1 MDSTWFEIN
10 VMILS
15 IMLGIFLI
23 VGIATG
29 ILIYKIAKETRAL
42 IQQTMNVADQAEK
55 LATNFAK
62 SAAPLA
68 FVKFLYNLRKD
79 KKNEKS

>member
-1 MDSTWFEIN
+1 MDSTWFEIL
-10 VMILS
+10 VVILS
-15 IMLGIFLI
+15 VMLGIFLV

-29 ILIYKIAKETRAL
+29 MLIYKIAKETRAL
-42 IQQTMNVADQAEK
+42 IHQTLNVADQAEK
-55 LATNFAK
+55 IASNFAK

-79 KKNEKS
+79 TKK

>member
-15 IMLGIFLI
+15 VMLGIFLI

-29 ILIYKIAKETRAL
+29 ILIYKIAKEAREL
-42 IQQTMNVADQAEK
+42 LHQTMNVADQAEK
-55 LATNFAK
+55 IASNFAK

-68 FVKFLYNLRKD
+68 FMKFLFNLRKD
-79 KKNEKS
+79 DKK